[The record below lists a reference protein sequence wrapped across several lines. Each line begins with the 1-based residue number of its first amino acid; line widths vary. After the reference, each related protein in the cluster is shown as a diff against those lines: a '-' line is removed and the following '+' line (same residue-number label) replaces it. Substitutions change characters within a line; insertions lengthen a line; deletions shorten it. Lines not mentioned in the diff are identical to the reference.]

1 MKTLLPFLKP
11 YRGKCVFILLVTLAD
26 VAGALLIPT
35 ITADMINIAVEG
47 SHMDL
52 LLRKGFLMFG
62 VALLSGLLTLMGSW
76 LCARL
81 SADLGRDLREA
92 VYDRSL
98 AFSAS
103 DFETFGTA
111 SMITRTLNDV
121 NIIQQAFVYFIQM
134 ILPVPMVCVLGIA
147 LAFRINTQMGVLILC
162 GTCFV
167 LLAALLIMGK
177 AAPIFEKL
185 QRFLDRRAP
194 GRAEYATPRKEA
206 DRPEF
211 LSGLVGNV
219 TCGAPLAAII
229 RNTNTR
235 SGDYSNLAV
244 VPRPGHADYTAAVKY
259 GGAQDAAGGGH
270 FSGRLTAPLCIA
282 GGVCL
287 QLLRREGIE
296 IISRI
301 AAIAGVEDAGELTAS
316 TAEKAFPVVDDAQG
330 TKMREAIAAAKAEG
344 DSVGGI
350 IEVAAFGL
358 PVGLGDPRFG
368 GMENRIAAIVFGVP
382 AVKGVEFGEG
392 FGAARLRGSEN
403 NDGFCVRDGKIGTI
417 TNHCGGILGG
427 ITNGMPLR
435 FRAAVKPTP
444 SIFRPQQ
451 SVNLETMEETTLQ
464 IQGRHDPCIVPRA
477 VPVMEAAA
485 AIAIYDALLG
495 YERERM

>member
-1 MKTLLPFLKP
+1 MSSTYGEHLKLSIFGQSHAPAIGMTLDGVP
-11 YRGKCVFILLVTLAD
+11 
-26 VAGALLIPT
+26 AGQAI
-35 ITADMINIAVEG
+35 
-47 SHMDL
+47 DL
-52 LLRKGFLMFG
+52 
-62 VALLSGLLTLMGSW
+62 
-76 LCARL
+76 
-81 SADLGRDLREA
+81 DE
-92 VYDRSL
+92 
-98 AFSAS
+98 
-103 DFETFGTA
+103 
-111 SMITRTLNDV
+111 
-121 NIIQQAFVYFIQM
+121 
-134 ILPVPMVCVLGIA
+134 
-147 LAFRINTQMGVLILC
+147 
-162 GTCFV
+162 
-167 LLAALLIMGK
+167 
-177 AAPIFEKL
+177 L

-194 GRAEYATPRKEA
+194 GRTEYATPRKEA

-259 GGAQDAAGGGH
+259 GGAQDSAGGGH

-301 AAIAGVEDAGELTAS
+301 AAVAGVEDLGELTAS
-316 TAEKAFPVVDDAQG
+316 TAEKKFPVVDDAQG

-358 PVGLGDPRFG
+358 PVGLGDPMFG
-368 GMENRIAAIVFGVP
+368 GMENRIAAIVFGIP

-495 YERERM
+495 YQKERM